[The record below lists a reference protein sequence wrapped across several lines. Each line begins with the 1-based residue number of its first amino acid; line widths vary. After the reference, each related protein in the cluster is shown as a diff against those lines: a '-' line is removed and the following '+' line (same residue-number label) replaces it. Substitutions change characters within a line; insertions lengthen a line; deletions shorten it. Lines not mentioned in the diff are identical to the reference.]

1 MLFVI
6 ISKKIMDLE
15 KNLSIGLEAYD
26 KTKNLALSI
35 VKIQQNSAS
44 LKEKSDRL
52 ILFLC
57 IHSDLF

>member
-1 MLFVI
+1 
-6 ISKKIMDLE
+6 MDLE

-44 LKEKSDRL
+44 LKEK
-52 ILFLC
+52 
-57 IHSDLF
+57 